1 MKLNHTA
8 LKYTHY
14 KSNGQEEKGKSAS
27 VDFNIHQ

>member
-8 LKYTHY
+8 LKYTY
-14 KSNGQEEKGKSAS
+14 YESNGQEEKDKSAS